1 MNSNKNLHNSL
12 SKKMLA
18 KKLLLAILAAT
29 STLTALDA
37 SASSAV
43 VAGGIGRLSLSTNIF
58 IDGAV
63 TTGAQIT
70 KDHDLYIAHPGTH
83 IFDVADITLKAVN
96 ALGNTSTL
104 EVLENAK
111 VESIVNNI
119 DDATIAKA
127 NTGRS
132 TVGVAHNTDKLVL
145 SGGANAFGIGT
156 DKLEQ
161 ITVQFSALKTF
172 EVTGKDVSGLKE
184 VDFFY
189 LASTFKISG
198 NDTVISDKVSFK
210 SSGGDQGIVEINAT
224 GVALSAKFN
233 DTANMKVKTIKVN
246 EGKSAIQKTD
256 VKLSGSLDLA
266 KGAIYDIDAGK
277 KFEGSAVTFVD
288 VTSTLNLKG
297 GNTITGAVG
306 NDATKG
312 VVTHTGKAST
322 ITGDVT
328 AKSLKLDSQEEALI
342 ITGTLDENTVIT
354 ATGSAKLEL
363 QNAASKITPFTIIAG
378 NTATQTP
385 AQTEANKKVAEAE
398 KAVEITKLA
407 QKTAEDA
414 LAAGKTDAKLTKAA
428 EDAKSAKETADKNLA
443 DAKDTAN
450 KAAATATT
458 ATVALKANG
467 QFETKGTLTQNVL
480 FSDAGAV
487 LKVKDGDQLKGVT
500 TETND
505 TGEVFYLGD
514 AVISA
519 DIGTETKALK
529 SIKTDK
535 EKGKITINEGIKVY
549 GDVRLVKSEQILD
562 IGKGALVWSVFAEA
576 ATKDHRVNVGA
587 GASLGDVKGDAT
599 ASGIVNFTG
608 GGKFIGK
615 DYVATK
621 FNLIKGEGEAVFLV
635 DNGGKNITLTNLVTQ
650 KGVTIDA
657 GDSLLTFAPDAT
669 IANNTTY
676 IADGT
681 DIKLPL
687 VNDALNVKGQ
697 EAKNIGQTNIIINFD
712 KVAENL
718 NLTGQTYKE
727 LTDKEKNKSGPAI
740 KLITGIKNLDV
751 SKKFTLNENKTY
763 NLNTK
768 FENEALTI
776 DPTFNASF
784 VDETK
789 GVSIIDPNAKLTD
802 QDVLLFK
809 LIEEKGQDEAIREVS
824 AMNGATGGS
833 IILSNISIALQNQIN
848 NQMNNRNVSGGEN
861 YNEMGIAAFVA
872 PFMSGGT
879 SKLNGQVAGNKHS
892 SSGANFGATFG
903 LNDDKTHFGL
913 AITIAKSDTKYKD
926 AQEGNKLKSDTKA
939 FTIFGNHSF
948 ANNLV
953 VQGVFTFGATDNKAN
968 QLSGDKIL
976 SGKYSSKFSSVLAKL
991 GYNINAGD
999 SVKVMPYVGLSYD
1012 SIKDDSYKLV
1022 NNSNAKDIAK
1032 RDVAGKTTNSY
1043 NASIGTKFSGEIEY
1057 DETNLVPFADL
1068 SFGYNFGKKASAKE
1082 VSLGNLL
1089 ITPEYATHDKSSIRA
1104 SQIRRKNTKHKR

>member
-1 MNSNKNLHNSL
+1 M
-12 SKKMLA
+12 
-18 KKLLLAILAAT
+18 
-29 STLTALDA
+29 
-37 SASSAV
+37 
-43 VAGGIGRLSLSTNIF
+43 
-58 IDGAV
+58 
-63 TTGAQIT
+63 
-70 KDHDLYIAHPGTH
+70 
-83 IFDVADITLKAVN
+83 
-96 ALGNTSTL
+96 
-104 EVLENAK
+104 
-111 VESIVNNI
+111 
-119 DDATIAKA
+119 
-127 NTGRS
+127 
-132 TVGVAHNTDKLVL
+132 
-145 SGGANAFGIGT
+145 
-156 DKLEQ
+156 
-161 ITVQFSALKTF
+161 
-172 EVTGKDVSGLKE
+172 
-184 VDFFY
+184 
-189 LASTFKISG
+189 
-198 NDTVISDKVSFK
+198 
-210 SSGGDQGIVEINAT
+210 
-224 GVALSAKFN
+224 SAKF
-233 DTANMKVKTIKVN
+233 DGGAAQVKTIKVN

-266 KGAIYDIDAGK
+266 KGAIYDIDADK
-277 KFEGSAVTFVD
+277 KFEGSAAAVTFAD

-297 GNTITGAVG
+297 GNAITGAVG
-306 NDATKG
+306 SDATKG
-312 VVTHTGKAST
+312 TLTHTGKAST
-322 ITGDVT
+322 ITSDVKV
-328 AKSLKLDSQEEALI
+328 KSLSLQSQGEALI
-342 ITGTLDENTVIT
+342 ITGVLDENTVIT

-363 QNAASKITPFTIIAG
+363 QDATSKITPFTIISG
-378 NTATQTP
+378 GTATQTP
-385 AQTEANKKVAEAE
+385 AQTEANKKVEEAE
-398 KAVEITKLA
+398 KAVETTKIA
-407 QKTAEDA
+407 QKAAEDA
-414 LAAGKTDAKLTKAA
+414 VATAKTDAKLTKAA

-443 DAKDTAN
+443 DAKDAAN

-458 ATVALKANG
+458 ATVALKATG
-467 QFETKGTLTQNVL
+467 MFETKGTLTQNVL

-487 LKVKDGDQLKGVT
+487 LKVKNGDQLKGVT
-500 TETND
+500 TETTS
-505 TGEVFYLGD
+505 TGEVVYLGD

-529 SIKTDK
+529 SIKIDK

-549 GDVRLVKSEQILD
+549 GDVRLVKNEQILD
-562 IGKGALVWSVFAEA
+562 IGKGALVRSIFAEA

-587 GASLGDVKGDAT
+587 GASLGDVKGDPT

-615 DYVATK
+615 EYVATK

-635 DNGGKNITLTNLVTQ
+635 DNGGKNIALTNLVTQ

-657 GDSLLTFAPDAT
+657 GGSLLTFAPDAT

-848 NQMNNRNVSGGEN
+848 NQMNSRNVSGGEN

-1104 SQIRRKNTKHKR
+1104 SLGAEANMKNGLNVTVMGGMDMLGSKTNVYSGSLKLGYKF